1 MHFVLACLKKVAY
14 TAEEHKWSE
23 ALDKNSLSGD
33 LNARKRKFGS
43 KDEFISEFEPKFKAI
58 SQRK

>member
-1 MHFVLACLKKVAY
+1 MLARLKKVAY
-14 TAEEHKWSE
+14 TAEEHKWIE
-23 ALDKNSLSGD
+23 ALDKNPLSGD